1 MLQKQSPWA
10 WRVSEKSIMGYEC
23 SASVGLINAHLK
35 IFSMKKREKMPL
47 CLLILHPS
55 LISWSKFSV
64 YHSFC
69 DQWNFA
75 SRNTASWRPLE
86 KLEPFF
92 WPSFLARI
100 LLLFVSIRH
109 SCRILLLPLLSEW
122 YHLSEVP
129 SFLSLQKKTDLV
141 SLTFQ
146 QKQIPQIP
154 LSFWLPSAMPSLVP
168 KYPIYRKK
176 PRMSSGLNM
185 T

>member
-1 MLQKQSPWA
+1 
-10 WRVSEKSIMGYEC
+10 MGYEC